1 MSEYSVYFNPPGFN
15 DYPRT
20 VQDTV
25 DHVAL
30 NAHVE
35 RTDVDDIYVRG
46 TTIPHFENND
56 KIWIQTPSTNLP
68 LASLRRYVD
77 SPDQGPSSLL
87 TGLNAYWKLNTDS
100 WLDSSDDGNTL
111 TGFNNVTVGIGRIS
125 GCVSISS
132 NAYLSRSS
140 TNFNVGTAN
149 ITTSVWINP
158 TTYGSG
164 GFSDYAG
171 SVLDFRNNGSGLEW
185 LLIFNSSGNLRVYQN
200 SQTYQSTVKI
210 PLNTWTNI
218 ILSRNA
224 GTTSFYIN
232 GSLDG
237 TFADSKNF
245 ISQVF
250 TFGGPVDQ
258 PGNAA
263 YLHYNGRI
271 DEVGVWSRALTGA
284 EIASLFNAGVGRTF
298 PFSVPLATW
307 FEFSTLNRGDI
318 IVVPS
323 ENTIDFPWG
332 ASGVTYDLFE
342 FGQPSFTV
350 PTLPTPPTG
359 FKYKY
364 YIGAQISQ
372 PTPPPITPVPNVPS
386 PVINSPS
393 TTTQEMNTAF
403 SYQIT
408 ASSTIPILLYGA
420 SGLPSGLSVNTTTG
434 LISGTPTSAS
444 NNATVVTT
452 ATISAASGVGID
464 FENLVITLQQ
474 RPVITSSLTPLVF
487 TTGTAITPYT
497 ITASKSPTSFGA
509 SSLPTG
515 LSIDTATG
523 IISGTPTSF
532 GVSTV
537 GLSATNSVLTG
548 TANLPM
554 TVNSV
559 PSITSGNASGRQG
572 VAFSYQITSVGYP
585 AATSYGATGL
595 PSGLTINTS
604 TGLISGTPSG
614 SGSVS
619 VTLSATNS
627 IGTRTTPVTFAIAPP
642 LALIGQVRQVYP
654 SSTYNLLFAD
664 QTNNAIRY
672 YSGGSITTLATGITN
687 PYGVVQTPNGTI
699 YATSEST
706 GIVYKRT
713 GSTWTSVA
721 SGLTNPRGICA
732 DNDNNIYVA
741 AGSSITKITNGGTVS
756 IFASGMTN
764 LYSVHLIYLSGGI
777 NHFMASGGNDGTGST
792 WQITT
797 AGVVT
802 LSPGSGGG
810 LQSVKGVMP
819 TSQWIISPLSYSFV
833 STQGAGPYSA
843 QSQSGT
849 TTFSSAQ
856 CGPGPISGGI
866 ISDGS
871 VGTFYGPHTFSL
883 GISSGGSPLFT
894 VSSGF
899 LDGPVT

>member
-1 MSEYSVYFNPPGFN
+1 MSEYSVYFNPPGFD

-46 TTIPHFENND
+46 TTIPNFENDD
-56 KIWIQTPSTNLP
+56 KIWIQTPSAN
-68 LASLRRYVD
+68 
-77 SPDQGPSSLL
+77 LL
-87 TGLNAYWKLNTDS
+87 TPALRSY
-100 WLDSSDDGNTL
+100 
-111 TGFNNVTVGIGRIS
+111 VS
-125 GCVSISS
+125 G
-132 NAYLSRSS
+132 
-140 TNFNVGTAN
+140 
-149 ITTSVWINP
+149 
-158 TTYGSG
+158 
-164 GFSDYAG
+164 
-171 SVLDFRNNGSGLEW
+171 
-185 LLIFNSSGNLRVYQN
+185 
-200 SQTYQSTVKI
+200 
-210 PLNTWTNI
+210 TW
-218 ILSRNA
+218 
-224 GTTSFYIN
+224 Y
-232 GSLDG
+232 
-237 TFADSKNF
+237 
-245 ISQVF
+245 
-250 TFGGPVDQ
+250 
-258 PGNAA
+258 
-263 YLHYNGRI
+263 
-271 DEVGVWSRALTGA
+271 
-284 EIASLFNAGVGRTF
+284 
-298 PFSVPLATW
+298 
-307 FEFSTLNRGDI
+307 EFSTLNRGDI
-318 IVVPS
+318 IIVPDDSVV
-323 ENTIDFPWG
+323 TFPWG
-332 ASGVTYDLFE
+332 ESGLTYDMSP
-342 FGQPSFTV
+342 FGKSNFTV
-350 PTLPTPPTG
+350 PVLPTPPVG
-359 FKYKY
+359 FIYKY
-364 YIGAQISQ
+364 YIGAQIAQ
-372 PTPPPITPVPNVPS
+372 PEPSPITPVPNVPD

-408 ASSTIPILLYGA
+408 ASSAVPILLYGA
-420 SGLPSGLSVNTTTG
+420 SGLPSGLSVNTSTG

-452 ATISAASGVGID
+452 ATISAASGVGVD

-474 RPVITSSLTPLVF
+474 RPVITSSLTPLTYVLGD
-487 TTGTAITPYT
+487 TITPYT

-523 IISGTPTSF
+523 IISGTITSF
-532 GVSTV
+532 GVYTV
-537 GLSATNSVLTG
+537 GLSATNTVLTG
-548 TANLPM
+548 TANLPF
-554 TVNSV
+554 TVNSI

-627 IGTRTTPVTFAIAPP
+627 TGTGTTPVTFAIAPP

-741 AGSSITKITNGGTVS
+741 AGSSITKITDGGTAS
-756 IFASGMTN
+756 TFASGMTN
-764 LYSVHLIYLSGGI
+764 LYCVNLIYLSGAI
-777 NHFMASGGNDGTGST
+777 DHFMASGGNNGTGSD
-792 WQITT
+792 WQITP
-797 AGVVT
+797 AGSVT
-802 LSPGSGGG
+802 LRNGTGVSPSI
-810 LQSVKGVMP
+810 GVMP
-819 TSQWIISPLSYSFV
+819 IGNWVVSPLSYSFA
-833 STQGAGPYSA
+833 STQGSGPYST
-843 QSQSGT
+843 QSQFGT

-856 CGPGPISGGI
+856 CGPGPISAGI
-866 ISDGS
+866 VNANSGAP
-871 VGTFYGPHTFSL
+871 FYGPNTSSR
-883 GISSGGSPLFT
+883 GISSTGSPLFT